1 MRLPPEPERQLM
13 YQKFLM
19 LDPRTIE
26 NAQNAQIKLG
36 KVKKYLNNPLFGEDK
51 PWEVR
56 FDNLYANVWYNPVR
70 FIGKPFRLW
79 YNPFIVDHSTSDTPE
94 EEKLPGNYRE
104 FLREM
109 SIKFGREHRVMG
121 VCYAESEDGIHWEKP
136 NLGIYSH
143 KDSKDTNIVAKKF
156 HGAGMYF
163 DPFPEDSQQRYK
175 LIFRLDKEDSF
186 FYAMSEDGIRWG
198 GPIEIEGFKNYQ
210 LKTAN
215 SIAYWRGDTHN
226 NIFFDIFLSK
236 YVVYTRMWKKFQ
248 KSLKWES
255 HRVVGRSESADF
267 IHFTKPEVVL
277 EELESHLEPYSMV
290 VFPYTNLFLGLVAI
304 FNTQTDRVSTELALS
319 LDNKS
324 WERINPGQSLIP
336 NDSEEGAYDWG
347 CIYAANRPFI
357 IKDDIWIYYLGSDGL
372 HTDWRKGYFCL
383 ATLRIDGFAGFEQI
397 DPNQDS
403 IITTPIIK
411 TIPNTWCGLQINA
424 DVDTG
429 GYIDIKILDNN
440 NDILDVVPR
449 ITDTCINYRIQLVD
463 PNINVKKV
471 KVAVSYVGKQ
481 IKIQFIFRKA
491 KIYSFDLESTPMF
504 VQ

>member
-1 MRLPPEPERQLM
+1 MRLSPEPERQLK

-26 NAQNAQIKLG
+26 NAKNAQIKLG
-36 KVKKYLNNPLFGEDK
+36 KVKKHVNNPLFGEDK

-56 FDNLYANVWYNPVR
+56 FDNLYANIWYDPVR

-94 EEKLPGNYRE
+94 EEKLPGNYRG
-104 FLREM
+104 LSRKM
-109 SIKFGREHRVMG
+109 WKKFGRDYRVMG
-121 VCYAESEDGIHWEKP
+121 VCYAESENGIHWEKP

-143 KDSKDTNIVAKKF
+143 KDSKDTNIVAVKF

-163 DPFPEDSQQRYK
+163 DPFSEDPQQRYK
-175 LIFRLDKEDSF
+175 LIFKLDKKKSF
-186 FYAMSEDGIRWG
+186 FYALSEDGIHWG
-198 GPIEIEGFKNYQ
+198 EPIEIEVFKNYQ
-210 LKTAN
+210 LETFN
-215 SIAYWRGDTHN
+215 SITFWGGDTHN
-226 NIFFDIFLSK
+226 NILFDVFHSK
-236 YVVYTRMWKKFQ
+236 YVVFTRMWKKI
-248 KSLKWES
+248 LKYGQS

-277 EELESHLEPYSMV
+277 DVLEPHLEAYSMV
-290 VFPYTNLFLGLVAI
+290 VFLYTNVFLGLVAI

-319 LDNKS
+319 LDNKN
-324 WERINPGQSLIP
+324 WERIDPGESLIP
-336 NDSEEGAYDWG
+336 NGSEEDVYDWG

-357 IKDDIWIYYLGSDGL
+357 IKDNIWIYYLGSDGL

-397 DPNQDS
+397 KPNQDS

-411 TIPNTWCGLQINA
+411 TIPNNWCGLQINA

-440 NDILDVVPR
+440 NDVLYVVPR
-449 ITDTCINYRIQLVD
+449 ITETCINYRIQLVD
-463 PNINVKKV
+463 PKINVKKA
-471 KVAVSYVGKQ
+471 KATDSYVGEQ
-481 IKIQFIFRKA
+481 IKIQFMFRKA
-491 KIYSFDLESTPMF
+491 KIYSFDLESTPMLED
-504 VQ
+504 Q